1 MRAVRE
7 ARSADAFDLTA
18 LGCAATVLKG
28 PDDRE
33 HVLLRQGGRAVQLSV
48 QSGSVLAGAVRLYYE
63 IAGFD
68 GLEMKLVT
76 LERLLAL
83 RRTGRFP
90 NRLYPPPPRSERW
103 PPALQAL
110 ELARAGASQREIA
123 STLFGGP
130 AAVEAWAGPSDFM
143 RSRVRRLLRFAEAM
157 THGGYRQVLSGRPV
171 ASDAPPS
178 AP

>member
-1 MRAVRE
+1 M
-7 ARSADAFDLTA
+7 DTFDLMT

-28 PDDRE
+28 PDEAE
-33 HVLLRQGGRAVQLSV
+33 HVLLRQGGRAIQLSV
-48 QSGSVLAGAVRLYYE
+48 RSGTVLEGPVRLQYE

-68 GLEMKLVT
+68 GLEMKLAA

-83 RRTGRFP
+83 RRTGRLP

-103 PPALQAL
+103 PPALRAL

-123 STLFGGP
+123 AALFGGP

-143 RSRVRRLLRFAEAM
+143 RSRVRRLLRFAETM

-171 ASDAPPS
+171 AADAPPS
-178 AP
+178 APP

>member
-1 MRAVRE
+1 VRAAPE
-7 ARSADAFDLTA
+7 APSADTFDLMT
-18 LGCAATVLKG
+18 LGCAATILKG

-33 HVLLRQGGRAVQLSV
+33 HVLLRQDGRAIQLSIR
-48 QSGSVLAGAVRLYYE
+48 SGTVLAGPVRLHYE

-68 GLEMKLVT
+68 GLEMKLAA

-83 RRTGRFP
+83 RRTGRLP

-103 PPALQAL
+103 PPALHAL

-123 STLFGGP
+123 AALFGGP
-130 AAVEAWAGPSDFM
+130 AAVEAWAGSSDFM

-157 THGGYRQVLSGRPV
+157 TRGGYRHVLSGRPL
-171 ASDAPPS
+171 AADAPPS